1 VKRKS
6 KPFYFIAKIM
16 VLSLIV
22 VVSSLLNPL
31 QGGLASHAYAAQQP
45 KQATWVWNTYS
56 IWKDKDKTL
65 DFLTKNGVTLV
76 YLQIDPDIPNDVYR
90 TFIREATNR
99 GIEVQALGGAPDW
112 VLPEHQ
118 KNMYQ
123 FIYWVT
129 AYNKNVLPAERFN
142 GIHLDV
148 EAHVLP
154 QFKSDQDRV
163 IGLWMDTISG
173 FVQEVKAENPN
184 LTAGADLPAWLH
196 IFNVRDGHGG
206 METLSSWMCG
216 KLDQVTLMAYAD
228 NAQGIIQASAT
239 PLSEAEKAG
248 KPVIVAVE
256 TMNCSEPN
264 ISFYSKG
271 RQKMMSDLETVK
283 STLSSNT
290 SFSGIAIH
298 HYESWSS
305 LRD

>member
-1 VKRKS
+1 MKRKS
-6 KPFYFIAKIM
+6 KTFYFVPKILLISFAVV
-16 VLSLIV
+16 VLSCLC
-22 VVSSLLNPL
+22 PL
-31 QGGLASHAYAAQQP
+31 QGGLSTHVFAAPQP
-45 KQATWVWNTYS
+45 KEATWVWNTYS

-65 DFLTKNGVTLV
+65 DFLTKNRVNLI
-76 YLQIDPDIPNDVYR
+76 YLQIDPDIPNNVYR

-118 KNMYQ
+118 KKMYQ

-129 AYNKNVLPAERFN
+129 TYNKSVVPAERFN

-154 QFKSDQDRV
+154 QFKSDKDRV

-173 FVQEVKAENPN
+173 FVQEVKSEDPT

-196 IFNVRDGHGG
+196 IFNVHDGHGG
-206 METLSSWMCG
+206 TETLSSWMCG
-216 KLDQVTLMAYAD
+216 KLDQVTLMAYVD
-228 NAQGIIQASAT
+228 NAQGIIQASSIS
-239 PLSEAEKAG
+239 LSEAEKAG

-256 TMNCSEPN
+256 TMNSSEPN

-271 RQKMMSDLETVK
+271 KNKMMSELEKVK
-283 STLSSNT
+283 SALSSNT